1 MESNTNINPNET
13 RETEAIDE
21 TVDPSEE
28 FKANEAAQAH
38 EFDATEADGRPR
50 GRGRGRGHRGPGGRR
65 PFGPNRPY
73 RFALFVEDDGSFMLR
88 SPDLSERSAKIESLD
103 ELGATLQAA
112 IAERAAEDVAAAAD
126 AEKDAEYSGKFVL
139 RLPRSMHRQLA
150 ELAETEG
157 VSLNHL
163 ALGFLA
169 EGLGRAETIQEFS
182 ERRGKHRGPRGGRGP
197 GGRGP
202 WDRGPRG
209 DRERG
214 PEGHGPEHDFG
225 GRPDCKARGH
235 RGPHGSTQE
244 RRGFHQHGRFMGE
257 GPAANA
263 VPDGAETNDISFV

>member
-1 MESNTNINPNET
+1 MESNTNINTNENL
-13 RETEAIDE
+13 ENEMIDDTFE
-21 TVDPSEE
+21 PSEE
-28 FKANEAAQAH
+28 LEANEAAQAD
-38 EFDATEADGRPR
+38 ELDAAEEDERPR
-50 GRGRGRGHRGPGGRR
+50 ERGRGRGHRGPGGRR

-73 RFALFVEDDGSFMLR
+73 RFALFVEDDGSFLLR

-103 ELGATLQAA
+103 ELGATMQAA
-112 IAERAAEDVAAAAD
+112 IAERAAEDAAAAAE

-157 VSLNHL
+157 VSLNQL

-169 EGLGRAETIQEFS
+169 EGLGRAETIQEFG
-182 ERRGKHRGPRGGRGP
+182 ERRGKYRGPRGGHGP

-202 WDRGPRG
+202 WGRGPRG

-214 PEGHGPEHDFG
+214 PERDFG

-235 RGPHGSTQE
+235 RGPDGSAQE
-244 RRGFHQHGRFMGE
+244 GRGFRRHGRFMGE

-263 VPDGAETNDISFV
+263 APDGAERNDMSFI